1 MKCPHCGS
9 LNKDDA
15 KFCKNC
21 GNPINNSSLAYQ
33 DKFGKNQS
41 VKEEGSSKSKNIL
54 IVCITVI
61 ICVAIVAGALIYMN
75 SNSDD
80 DAVVND
86 TVNTTNQSIN
96 VTPKSWKLVDSYM
109 GSGTGVE
116 TYDIPEGKI
125 KVKIFAYPKKNYED
139 NYLDVSS
146 STGDSIYVEWGSD
159 SPVKTKSDEMTFTSS
174 GGDSIRVDYYET
186 VDWKVEIYKYS

>member
-75 SNSDD
+75 SNSDN
-80 DAVVND
+80 DAHNLGFGGIARD
-86 TVNTTNQSIN
+86 IN
-96 VTPKSWKLVDSYM
+96 
-109 GSGTGVE
+109 GTDGFNRSQVAGRRQE
-116 TYDIPEGKI
+116 
-125 KVKIFAYPKKNYED
+125 AARRSD
-139 NYLDVSS
+139 N
-146 STGDSIYVEWGSD
+146 W
-159 SPVKTKSDEMTFTSS
+159 
-174 GGDSIRVDYYET
+174 
-186 VDWKVEIYKYS
+186 

>member
-21 GNPINNSSLAYQ
+21 GNHINNSSLAYQ
-33 DKFGKNQS
+33 DKFGKNKS
-41 VKEEGSSKSKNIL
+41 VKDEGSSKSKNIL

-75 SNSDD
+75 GNSDD
-80 DAVVND
+80 GAVVND

-125 KVKIFAYPKKNYED
+125 KVKIFAYPKKNYAD